1 MGIQIK
7 DVLMS
12 YDTDVDNDVQVSGF
26 VIQWESHNE
35 YGFGNVGIH
44 VNWNNEVEI
53 DTESMGKEFF
63 LDLMSKLY
71 DMAEVK

>member
-1 MGIQIK
+1 MNPQILQVFPHCDVNVHGDWEEVGI
-7 DVLMS
+7 
-12 YDTDVDNDVQVSGF
+12 T
-26 VIQWESHNE
+26 IQWDDLGI
-35 YGFGNVGIH
+35 GFGELSLSTDINGKTV
-44 VNWNNEVEI
+44 I

>member
-1 MGIQIK
+1 MDTTITSCNTWADISNRGDIYSTGIDIHWDSVEK
-7 DVLMS
+7 GYGGL
-12 YDTDVDNDVQVSGF
+12 TIIVDENDEVQ
-26 VIQWESHNE
+26 
-35 YGFGNVGIH
+35 
-44 VNWNNEVEI
+44 I